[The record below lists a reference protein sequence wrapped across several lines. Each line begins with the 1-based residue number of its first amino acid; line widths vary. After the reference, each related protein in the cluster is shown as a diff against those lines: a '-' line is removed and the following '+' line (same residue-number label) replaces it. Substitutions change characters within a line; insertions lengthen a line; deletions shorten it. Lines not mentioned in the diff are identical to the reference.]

1 MPYDFGSPYIPDV
14 NNILAAGAKGYAM
27 GNQMR
32 QQNAMSLAGQS
43 LAQGDQTGAKNA
55 LYQAGEVES
64 GLKLED
70 HLRQAARQADA
81 DKLAKTLRHNETL
94 GNLAQLADTPEK
106 WTVAIGQAKAAGLD
120 VDKWS
125 DFGTRNVVLAQAGK
139 ANEVLAAELA
149 RRREQAALEQ
159 QGYERTRQKDVD
171 TRTAENQRR
180 ELELKEKALSVKEAP
195 PQYEF
200 TKQGIGNKY
209 TGELKPYAKGQAD
222 PETTMEQSKHEQSL
236 RKEYTDL
243 SKDVRSTQVSLGRL
257 REAAKQETG
266 AGDIAMVYTYMK
278 MLDPGSS
285 VLQGEYATAENSGG
299 VPEKIIATYNK
310 ALTGQFLTP
319 QMRRDFVAAA
329 ESFTSDKISQF
340 EPLRGQYENIAR
352 ASGGDP
358 SRIMLD
364 EGMKK
369 PSAGAG
375 LKPGHVEGG
384 YRFKGGNPA
393 DRNSWEPV
401 R

>member
-149 RRREQAALEQ
+149 RRAAD
-159 QGYERTRQKDVD
+159 RKD
-171 TRTAENQRR
+171 A
-180 ELELKEKALSVKEAP
+180 AP

-329 ESFTSDKISQF
+329 ESFTSDKINQF

-364 EGMKK
+364 EGMRKNESRIAPTPGAPTSK
-369 PSAGAG
+369 GYSAAVPPEALKMLRDNPTSQAMQQFDEIFGQGAAAKALG
-375 LKPGHVEGG
+375 
-384 YRFKGGNPA
+384 R
-393 DRNSWEPV
+393 
-401 R
+401 